1 MSKIPIRKFAFRL
14 IIFSAIM
21 AAVGV
26 VFQLILP
33 QYASPAIPFIVIFF
47 FIITLFTLYV
57 VLRKPSQ
64 VSGRKFIAGYMLSR
78 IIKIFS
84 TLAFLILYMIFNKI
98 DRIPFAI
105 AFLVVYFAYSVFE
118 VVALKKEQWKNVST
132 TFAHT
137 PSRKRCWR

>member
-1 MSKIPIRKFAFRL
+1 MSKIPIRKFAYRL

-26 VFQLILP
+26 VFQLIFP

-64 VSGRKFIAGYMLSR
+64 VTGRKFIAGYMLSR

-84 TLAFLILYMIFNKI
+84 TLAFLILYMIFNKT

-118 VVALKKEQWKNVST
+118 VVALKKEQ
-132 TFAHT
+132 
-137 PSRKRCWR
+137 

>member
-1 MSKIPIRKFAFRL
+1 
-14 IIFSAIM
+14 M

-118 VVALKKEQWKNVST
+118 VVALKKEQ
-132 TFAHT
+132 
-137 PSRKRCWR
+137 

>member
-1 MSKIPIRKFAFRL
+1 MSKIPIRKFAFQL

-57 VLRKPSQ
+57 VLRKPDQ
-64 VSGRKFIAGYMLSR
+64 VSGKKFIAGYMLSR
-78 IIKIFS
+78 IVKIFS

-105 AFLVVYFAYSVFE
+105 AFLIAYFAFSVFE
-118 VVALKKEQWKNVST
+118 VVVLKKE
-132 TFAHT
+132 
-137 PSRKRCWR
+137 

>member
-1 MSKIPIRKFAFRL
+1 MSKIPIRKFAYQL

-26 VFQLILP
+26 VFQLLLP
-33 QYASPAIPFIVIFF
+33 KYASPAIPFIVLFF
-47 FIITLFTLYV
+47 FIITLLTLYI

-84 TLAFLILYMIFNKI
+84 VLIFLILYIVLNKT

-118 VVALKKEQWKNVST
+118 VVALKKEQ
-132 TFAHT
+132 
-137 PSRKRCWR
+137 

>member
-1 MSKIPIRKFAFRL
+1 MSKIPIRKFAYRL

-26 VFQLILP
+26 VFQLTLP

-57 VLRKPSQ
+57 VLRKPDQ
-64 VSGRKFIAGYMLSR
+64 VSGKKFIAGYMLSR
-78 IIKIFS
+78 IVKIFS

-105 AFLVVYFAYSVFE
+105 AFLIAYFAFSVFE
-118 VVALKKEQWKNVST
+118 VVVLKKE
-132 TFAHT
+132 
-137 PSRKRCWR
+137 